1 MYVRMCLCVW
11 VQKLYKTIAFRILW
25 RVRQEQRLALL
36 GDASA
41 HHIQIKVYMC
51 VYVLWLN
58 QVATGDYANIPAYAV
73 GVAAEDM

>member
-1 MYVRMCLCVW
+1 MYACVC
-11 VQKLYKTIAFRILW
+11 VCECKNYTKLS
-25 RVRQEQRLALL
+25 LL
-36 GDASA
+36 ESCEECVKSK